1 VKLLKMAG
9 NIFQLDVV
17 MFSLH
22 CSSVVQEDTV
32 GETFASSPLREFCTD
47 DRYRHLIEPMLVMM
61 LGE

>member
-1 VKLLKMAG
+1 MAG
-9 NIFQLDVV
+9 NIFHLEIV

-32 GETFASSPLREFCTD
+32 GESFASSPLREFFTE

-61 LGE
+61 VGE